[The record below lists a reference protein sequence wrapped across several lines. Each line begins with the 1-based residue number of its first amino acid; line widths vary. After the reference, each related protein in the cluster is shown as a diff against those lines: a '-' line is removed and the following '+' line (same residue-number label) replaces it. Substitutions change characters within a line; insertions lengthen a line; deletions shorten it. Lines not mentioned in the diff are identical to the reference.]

1 MEPVDASTRSGG
13 WIPGVEGL
21 RAFAACAI
29 LVLHVYGVPAAGASG
44 SPSLWLYLLV
54 KPMEEGVPLFF
65 TLSGFLLWRPVASAV
80 LNGRR
85 LPSVRRYA
93 RNRALRILPAY
104 WVILLVTA
112 LVLESAQLTPVSDP
126 SVYGA
131 ITGPLLLAKDA
142 LLLQNYSPG
151 TLSSGITPAW
161 SLAVEVVFYMLLPLL
176 ALVAAALALRSSSL
190 RRRVVALLVP
200 AGILLVVGLLG
211 KALTASLLSGQAS
224 TFTATWHAVVDRS
237 FVTHA
242 DLFAFGMVVAVLR
255 TLHEDGRL
263 TLPARA
269 RSIADRV
276 LVYSI
281 PLVIIGFPTI
291 PRYVFE
297 PLFSLLCAL
306 LLARVVLT
314 PVTGHRSGLVRFLE
328 RRPIVATGK
337 ASYSIFLW
345 NCPVAAFLTVHG
357 VTQRG
362 VSGWAFATNLAIV
375 VPAVAVCSAITYLG
389 IERPAMRLRRAPRLP
404 APPAARPAVA
414 PVSSA

>member
-1 MEPVDASTRSGG
+1 
-13 WIPGVEGL
+13 
-21 RAFAACAI
+21 
-29 LVLHVYGVPAAGASG
+29 
-44 SPSLWLYLLV
+44 
-54 KPMEEGVPLFF
+54 
-65 TLSGFLLWRPVASAV
+65 
-80 LNGRR
+80 
-85 LPSVRRYA
+85 
-93 RNRALRILPAY
+93 
-104 WVILLVTA
+104 
-112 LVLESAQLTPVSDP
+112 
-126 SVYGA
+126 
-131 ITGPLLLAKDA
+131 
-142 LLLQNYSPG
+142 
-151 TLSSGITPAW
+151 
-161 SLAVEVVFYMLLPLL
+161 MLLT
-176 ALVAAALALRSSSL
+176 
-190 RRRVVALLVP
+190 
-200 AGILLVVGLLG
+200 VGLLG

-224 TFTATWHAVVDRS
+224 TFTATWHSVVDRS

-255 TLHEDGRL
+255 ALHEDGRL
-263 TLPARA
+263 TLPSRA

-281 PLVIIGFPTI
+281 PLVIIGFPTM

-306 LLARVVLT
+306 LLARVVLA
-314 PVTGHRSGLVRFLE
+314 PATGRRSGLVRLLE

-345 NCPVAAFLTVHG
+345 NCPVAAFLTLHG

-362 VSGWAFATNLAIV
+362 VSGWGFATNLAIV

-404 APPAARPAVA
+404 ASPAARPAVA